1 MIKKTDIHLHL
12 APERRT
18 GVNGTWISSAEDM
31 IPHLE
36 SLGIHKGIVL
46 SAGENTDGQMC
57 SNREAQAIHQ
67 AFPET
72 YAYMCNIDEAAAIG
86 PASWDGALQSDC
98 DRTIVTGKQEPGEVN
113 REKVY
118 KILEYYKNQGAVG
131 IGEFTIN
138 RRIDDPLIQAVF
150 AAGEKL
156 KLPITFHMSP
166 EEGYSYGIV
175 DEPGL
180 PLLEKALLAYPDA
193 VFVGHSPAFWIEI
206 SGDAPTEKEA
216 RDQWGQGPVVPG
228 GRVVELFQRFPNLY
242 GDLSANSAG
251 QAVMRDPEFGLNF
264 LERFSDRL
272 MFGTDM
278 LNTDMVFPLGAW
290 LDQMAAENKLSREA
304 YEKIV
309 CGNARRVYG
318 V

>member
-12 APERRT
+12 APERRL
-18 GVNGTWISSAEDM
+18 GDSGMWMSSAEEM
-31 IPHLE
+31 IPHLKA
-36 SLGIHKGIVL
+36 LGIEKGIVL
-46 SAGENTDGQMC
+46 SAGENTDGLMC
-57 SNREAQAIHQ
+57 SNREALAIHQ
-67 AFPET
+67 AFPQV
-72 YAYMCNIDEAAAIG
+72 YGYMCNIDETAVG
-86 PASWDGALQSDC
+86 
-98 DRTIVTGKQEPGEVN
+98 
-113 REKVY
+113 VY
-118 KILEYYKNQGAVG
+118 DILAYYKNEGAVG
-131 IGEFTIN
+131 IGELTVN
-138 RRIDDPLIQAVF
+138 RRIDHPLIQAVF
-150 AAGEKL
+150 AAGQKL

-180 PLLEKALLAYPDA
+180 PLLEKALSDYPDA

-206 SGDAPTEKEA
+206 SGDAPKEKEA
-216 RDQWGQGPVVPG
+216 RNQWGKGPVAPG
-228 GRVVELFQRFPNLY
+228 GRVVELFERYPNLY

-251 QAVMRDPEFGLNF
+251 QAVMREPDFGLEF

-272 MFGTDM
+272 LFGTDM

-290 LDQMAAENKLSREA
+290 LEDMVKEGKLSRKT

-309 CGNARRVYG
+309 CGNAKRVYG

>member
-1 MIKKTDIHLHL
+1 M
-12 APERRT
+12 
-18 GVNGTWISSAEDM
+18 
-31 IPHLE
+31 
-36 SLGIHKGIVL
+36 SLK
-46 SAGENTDGQMC
+46 
-57 SNREAQAIHQ
+57 
-67 AFPET
+67 
-72 YAYMCNIDEAAAIG
+72 
-86 PASWDGALQSDC
+86 
-98 DRTIVTGKQEPGEVN
+98 
-113 REKVY
+113 
-118 KILEYYKNQGAVG
+118 
-131 IGEFTIN
+131 
-138 RRIDDPLIQAVF
+138 
-150 AAGEKL
+150 
-156 KLPITFHMSP
+156 
-166 EEGYSYGIV
+166 EGYSYGIV

-216 RDQWGQGPVVPG
+216 RNQWGQGPVVPG

-264 LERFSDRL
+264 LEGFSDRL